1 MTSLGEKLKEVRTE
15 KHLSMNDLS
24 NEFKKCYDLNVTK
37 SMISRWEHD
46 LAQPSNSFL
55 AAYAKF
61 FNLDMNSLLGI
72 DNQNSGKTY
81 SSILNRA
88 QRELSPEELKAVES
102 LASYFMDK
110 NKRGEK

>member
-61 FNLDMNSLLGI
+61 FKLDMNSLLGI